1 MAQQFLRPPSQS
13 GFCLVAS
20 KRVMPEK
27 KKVNLLLVDDSEAN
41 LIAMRAILED
51 LGENL
56 ISVNSGKRAL
66 RTLLDQDFAVVLLDV
81 DMPLIDGF
89 EVATMMRQVQKLK
102 HTPIIFLTA
111 LYQNES
117 SVAKGYALGAVDY
130 IFKPIEPE
138 ILRAKVRFFIELYR
152 KSAEIAEQAELLR
165 ETNRRL
171 DDLNLNLE
179 RRVNERTEQLEIA
192 VADLEREIAER
203 KLIEKERE
211 RLLQSEK
218 AARAEAERA
227 NRLKDEFLATI
238 SHELRTPLNSILG
251 WIKILNE
258 GADAETAERALE
270 VIDRNARVQAQLVE
284 DILDIS
290 RTVSG
295 KLPLLLETV
304 DPKMIV
310 ETVIETVRPTLKSKK
325 LTLETDITDEVTLLT
340 ADATRLQQVIWN
352 LLSNAIKFTPDGGQV
367 WLTLQQQNG
376 RLRLE
381 VRDSGEGIDKDFLPF
396 VFDRFRQADGS
407 TTRRHGGLGLGLAIA
422 QSVVEA
428 HNGTI
433 QATSEGTGKGACF
446 TVELP
451 VVAPQSEAESRP
463 QSGAK
468 INAEEAALLAG
479 MRVLIVD
486 DHEDTRD
493 LLRFILTEREA
504 LIQTAASVEEA
515 LTIVPDWQPHLI
527 LSDLGMPDTDGYQLV
542 KQLRS
547 TNGTGQIPVVA
558 LTGYAMDGERMRA
571 LAMGFQGFL
580 TKPVNPEKLISLL
593 VDFRQRRAQ
602 AAGNAP
608 FIQSDDLIN

>member
-1 MAQQFLRPPSQS
+1 
-13 GFCLVAS
+13 
-20 KRVMPEK
+20 MPEK

-51 LGENL
+51 LDENL
-56 ISVNSGKRAL
+56 IAVDSGKRAL

-89 EVATMMRQVQKLK
+89 EVATMMRQVQKLR

-117 SVAKGYALGAVDY
+117 AVAKGYALGAVDY

-138 ILRAKVRFFIELYR
+138 ILKAKVRFFIELYR
-152 KSAEIAEQAELLR
+152 KSAEITEQSELLR
-165 ETNRRL
+165 EANRRL

-179 RRVNERTEQLEIA
+179 RRVDERTAQLETAI
-192 VADLEREIAER
+192 ADLEREIAER
-203 KLIEKERE
+203 KLIERERE
-211 RLLQSEK
+211 RLLHSEQ

-258 GADAETAERALE
+258 GADKDTAERALE
-270 VIDRNARVQAQLVE
+270 VIDRNARAQAQLVE

-295 KLPLLLETV
+295 KLPLQLDAA
-304 DPKMIV
+304 DPRLIV
-310 ETVIETVRPTLKSKK
+310 EAVIETVRPTLTSKK
-325 LTLETDITDEVTLLT
+325 LKLETDIGAEVTPLT
-340 ADATRLQQVIWN
+340 ADAMRLQQVIWN
-352 LLSNAIKFTPDGGQV
+352 LLTNAIKFTPNGGQV
-367 WLTLQQQNG
+367 WLSLQQQNE

-433 QATSEGTGKGACF
+433 QVTSEGIGKGACF

-451 VVAPQSEAESRP
+451 VIAPQPEAGSRP

-468 INAEEAALLAG
+468 TSAEEAALLAG

-493 LLRFILTEREA
+493 LLRFILSEREA
-504 LIQTAASVEEA
+504 SIQTAASVEEA
-515 LTIVPDWQPHLI
+515 LTIVRDWQPHLI
-527 LSDLGMPDTDGYQLV
+527 LSDLGMPDSDGYQLV
-542 KQLRS
+542 KKLRS

-558 LTGYAMDGERMRA
+558 LTGYAMDEERMRA

-602 AAGNAP
+602 AASTSP
-608 FIQSDDLIN
+608 FLQADDLIN

>member
-1 MAQQFLRPPSQS
+1 
-13 GFCLVAS
+13 
-20 KRVMPEK
+20 MPEK

-51 LGENL
+51 LDENL
-56 ISVNSGKRAL
+56 ISVDSGKRAL

-138 ILRAKVRFFIELYR
+138 ILKAKVRFFIELYR
-152 KSAEIAEQAELLR
+152 KSAEITEQAELLR

-179 RRVNERTEQLEIA
+179 RRVDERTAQLETA
-192 VADLEREIAER
+192 VADLEREITER
-203 KLIEKERE
+203 KLIERERE
-211 RLLQSEK
+211 RLLHSEQ
-218 AARAEAERA
+218 AARADAERA

-258 GADAETAERALE
+258 GADTETAERALE

-295 KLPLLLETV
+295 KLPLQLETA
-304 DPKMIV
+304 DPKLIV
-310 ETVIETVRPTLKSKK
+310 EAVIETVRPTLTSKQ
-325 LTLETDITDEVTLLT
+325 LTLETNIGSEVTLLT

-352 LLSNAIKFTPDGGQV
+352 LLSNAIKFTPNGGQV
-367 WLTLQQQNG
+367 WLTLQQQNE

-433 QATSEGTGKGACF
+433 QAASEGAGKGACF

-451 VVAPQSEAESRP
+451 VVVPQPEAESRS
-463 QSGAK
+463 QSSTK
-468 INAEEAALLAG
+468 TSAEEAALLAG

-515 LTIVPDWQPHLI
+515 LTIVRDWQPHLV
-527 LSDLGMPDTDGYQLV
+527 LSDLGMPDSDGYQLI
-542 KQLRS
+542 KKLRS
-547 TNGTGQIPVVA
+547 TNGAGQIPVVA

-580 TKPVNPEKLISLL
+580 TKPVNPEKLIALL
-593 VDFRQRRAQ
+593 ADFRQRRAQ

-608 FIQSDDLIN
+608 FIQADDLIN